1 MRHTH
6 DHPQGLVRGL
16 HRRAQQFRLDVLEMV
31 HDSNSGHLGGAFS
44 CAEIL
49 AALYFHHLRIDP
61 ERPDWPERDRL
72 LFSKGHACAAL
83 YSALA
88 HRGFFP
94 PAELLSFRKVD
105 SRLQ

>member
-6 DHPQGLVRGL
+6 DHPGGLVREL

-44 CAEIL
+44 CAELL

-61 ERPDWPERDRL
+61 ERPD
-72 LFSKGHACAAL
+72 
-83 YSALA
+83 
-88 HRGFFP
+88 
-94 PAELLSFRKVD
+94 
-105 SRLQ
+105 